1 MSCGDI
7 IAIFASFISAVGVFV
22 SVIIYL
28 NTVNN
33 KKKILTI
40 QEFSK
45 IREKYP
51 NMSSK
56 YANNNERLEY
66 LKEMERFFVGIHY
79 KIYDIEIVKDMSGHL
94 LVKQYD
100 SYMKDLVQS
109 RRELK
114 SKFSAYEQYEET
126 IKKIR
131 KDLGERK

>member
-7 IAIFASFISAVGVFV
+7 SAILISAVGILF
-22 SVIIYL
+22 SLITCCK
-28 NTVNN
+28 TVNRE
-33 KKKILTI
+33 KKILTI

-66 LKEMERFFVGIHY
+66 LKEMERFCVGIHY

-109 RRELK
+109 RRELR